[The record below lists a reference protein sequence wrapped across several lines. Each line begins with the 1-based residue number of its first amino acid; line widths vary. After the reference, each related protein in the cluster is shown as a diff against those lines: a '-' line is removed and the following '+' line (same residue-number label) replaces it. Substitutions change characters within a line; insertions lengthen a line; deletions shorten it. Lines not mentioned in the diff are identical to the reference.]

1 MSDTTDEVNG
11 GPFEVEL
18 AKRQLT
24 VIVNPGQSI
33 LQALQEA
40 GVEAPFSCAE
50 GVCGTCLT
58 QVKAGVPDHWD
69 MYLTPEEQEKN
80 DCMMI
85 CISRSKSKKLV
96 LDL

>member
-1 MSDTTDEVNG
+1 MSEPVDEVNG
-11 GPFEVEL
+11 GAFEVVL
-18 AKRQLT
+18 ARRQQSVT
-24 VIVNPGQSI
+24 VEPGQSI

-40 GVEAPFSCAE
+40 GLEVPFSCGE
-50 GVCGTCLT
+50 GICGTCMT
-58 QVKAGVPDHWD
+58 AVKEGVPEHWD

>member
-1 MSDTTDEVNG
+1 MSESVDEING
-11 GPFEVEL
+11 GAFEVVL
-18 AKRQLT
+18 AKRGLT
-24 VIVNPGQSI
+24 VTVNPGQSI

-40 GVEAPFSCAE
+40 GIEVPFSCTE
-50 GVCGTCLT
+50 GICGTCQT
-58 QVKAGVPDHWD
+58 AVKEGTPDHWD

-85 CISRSKSKKLV
+85 CISRSKSKRLV